1 MKKNEKKGLTDA
13 PNLSS
18 IVYMIKTTLLTSG
31 NQKIVKGEKLGYITK
46 GIHLAPAN
54 LAGYEV
60 CQWRSKGCT
69 MACLNTA
76 GRGQMNSVQ
85 ASRIAKTK
93 LFFEQQFDFLTKLS
107 KEITSTIKS
116 SLKKEMQAVF
126 RLNLTSDISW
136 ESVFFNEEE
145 PKTIFEKFP
154 STQFYD
160 YTKSFKR
167 MCAFLNK
174 PFTKDEQKFPSNYH
188 LTFSRS
194 EHNDKKCEMV
204 LAMGG
209 NVAVV
214 FRNQLPKTWKGYEVV
229 NGDDTDL
236 RFLDKKGVVVGLIEK
251 GMAKKDETGF
261 VQEGVD
267 S

>member
-1 MKKNEKKGLTDA
+1 
-13 PNLSS
+13 
-18 IVYMIKTTLLTSG
+18 MIKTTLLTSG
-31 NQKIVKGEKLGYITK
+31 NQKILKGEKLGYITK

-69 MACLNTA
+69 ASCLNTA

-85 ASRIAKTK
+85 QSRIAKTK
-93 LFFEQQFDFLTKLS
+93 LFFEQKMDFFTKLS

-116 SLKKEMQAVF
+116 SIKKEMQAVF

-136 ESVFFNEEE
+136 ESEINEDGV
-145 PKTIFEKFP
+145 TIFEKFGK
-154 STQFYD
+154 TQFYD

-167 MCAFLNK
+167 MSNFLGK
-174 PFTKDEQKFPSNYH
+174 PFIKGEKFPSNYH

-194 EHNDKKCEMV
+194 ENNDKKCEMV
-204 LAMGG
+204 LLMGG

-214 FRNQLPKTWKGYEVV
+214 FRNQLPKTWKGFEVV
-229 NGDDTDL
+229 NGDETDL
-236 RFLDKKGVVVGLIEK
+236 RFLDKRGVVVGLIEK
-251 GMAKKDETGF
+251 GMAKKDATGF
-261 VQEGVD
+261 VQEGIG